1 MKNKEVKSV
10 EHVRRDHNL
19 MIPGLSSDF
28 TLFDFTYDLP
38 LSTYLGQ
45 VLNMNAKVPNHFNF
59 NRLVIDHDADD
70 NIVLYAIS
78 KDRHDYVKL
87 TTTTK
92 MIILDALATVKKIC
106 NHTQISSQTKI
117 QLIVRRMF
125 CK

>member
-1 MKNKEVKSV
+1 M

-125 CK
+125 CTK

>member
-1 MKNKEVKSV
+1 MNKLTKPLKNKEVKSV

-19 MIPGLSSDF
+19 MIPDLSSDF

-92 MIILDALATVKKIC
+92 ND
-106 NHTQISSQTKI
+106 H
-117 QLIVRRMF
+117 F
-125 CK
+125 